1 MIFNAAQKLPP
12 ILGLLPEITN
22 KHYAYLR
29 DTMPNLVP
37 ALPIGGS
44 STELAITE
52 GLSGSRQFLETILNN
67 IRASYSA
74 PRARQALLT
83 AAQDNLDRLATIDP
97 ELSGTANYTATFL
110 GAQLLIEQLQSCLTM
125 PTSRTPSKECL
136 NQLMKKCLKLQN
148 LFSSLTLNDLLT
160 VKQISLRASALHL
173 VLIVKDRSQ
182 SALAPCQLLLHIA
195 ADTNQFLNENPYMRA
210 DSFTSSILNQ
220 ISSMNDPKPGRVF
233 REILPIVQAASPVA
247 SPEININV
255 IYLTFLFALEIYF
268 YFYLIFQ
275 NNLFFSFF
283 FCSKSNSQIKIC
295 TARIL
300 DPTSAASSDNV
311 IKVTAGLIAA
321 IPFFAEIDN
330 LQERQRLDLRMRIKY
345 PDQNVHLMVPKM
357 RDLKRILTENG
368 EESK

>member
-44 STELAITE
+44 STELALSE
-52 GLSGSRQFLETILNN
+52 GLTGSRQFLETILNN

-255 IYLTFLFALEIYF
+255 IFSTFLFALEIYF
-268 YFYLIFQ
+268 YSIFQ
-275 NNLFFSFF
+275 NNFLFRFF
-283 FCSKSNSQIKIC
+283 VPNRIHRSKY
-295 TARIL
+295 ARHVFLTQHQLPQVIIL
-300 DPTSAASSDNV
+300 
-311 IKVTAGLIAA
+311 
-321 IPFFAEIDN
+321 
-330 LQERQRLDLRMRIKY
+330 
-345 PDQNVHLMVPKM
+345 
-357 RDLKRILTENG
+357 
-368 EESK
+368 SK

>member
-22 KHYAYLR
+22 KHYSYLR

-44 STELAITE
+44 STELALIE
-52 GLSGSRQFLETILNN
+52 GSTGSRQFLETILNN

-83 AAQDNLDRLATIDP
+83 AAQDNLDRLAAID
-97 ELSGTANYTATFL
+97 GTANYTATFL

-148 LFSSLTLNDLLT
+148 LFSSLTSNDLLM

-195 ADTNQFLNENPYMRA
+195 ADTEQFLKENPDMKA
-210 DSFTSSILNQ
+210 DLFTVSIIKQLL
-220 ISSMNDPKPGRVF
+220 SMNDPKPGRVF
-233 REILPIVQAASPVA
+233 REILPIVQTASPVA

-255 IYLTFLFALEIYF
+255 NYPIKM
-268 YFYLIFQ
+268 
-275 NNLFFSFF
+275 
-283 FCSKSNSQIKIC
+283 CSI
-295 TARIL
+295 TL
-300 DPTSAASSDNV
+300 D
-311 IKVTAGLIAA
+311 
-321 IPFFAEIDN
+321 
-330 LQERQRLDLRMRIKY
+330 
-345 PDQNVHLMVPKM
+345 
-357 RDLKRILTENG
+357 
-368 EESK
+368 